1 MRFLNSIAEKFEQQ
15 DDVETSN
22 CDENGHVWPTNRI
35 FGEIC
40 VKFLRDTCYGTYC
53 EFPHELPDTLIV
65 DARLKS
71 ASRNEIENAQN
82 QILLQHEILMNEYF
96 ASFCKFYGREWQMH
110 RESLRRLIAE
120 LSQRPAAVS
129 YMKEI
134 FGGFLISGM
143 EYSTCVDQLLL
154 EFNDSLNTEE
164 RFELIWEL
172 MIDPQNENLFEQ
184 LKEFKHLLLGN
195 ALVAANAIN
204 RILQHQ
210 INGELEILRD
220 LTINI
225 VKSTTVTT
233 FHKLDPMLLKQYIQ
247 LLRSL
252 NMTDGKVIQNK
263 AKQFGLA
270 LD

>member
-1 MRFLNSIAEKFEQQ
+1 MEFLESLAEKLDQH

-40 VKFLRDTCYGTYC
+40 VKFLRDACYGTYC
-53 EFPHELPDTLIV
+53 EFPHELPDKLIV
-65 DARLKS
+65 EARLKS
-71 ASRNEIENAQN
+71 ASRHEIDDAQN
-82 QILLQHEILMNEYF
+82 RILLQHEILMNEYF

-110 RESLRRLIAE
+110 RESLRRLIGE

-143 EYSTCVDQLLL
+143 EYSTCIDQLLL

-172 MIDPQNENLFEQ
+172 MIDPQNDRIDEH

-195 ALVAANAIN
+195 ALVAASAIN
-204 RILQHQ
+204 KILQHQ
-210 INGELEILRD
+210 INGDLESLRD
-220 LTINI
+220 VTINI

-233 FHKLDPMLLKQYIQ
+233 FHKLDPILLKKYIQ

-252 NMTDGKVIQNK
+252 NIADGKFIQNK
-263 AKQFGLA
+263 AIQILA

>member
-1 MRFLNSIAEKFEQQ
+1 MQFLNSIAENFQQ

-22 CDENGHVWPTNRI
+22 CDENGQVWPTNRI

-40 VKFLRDTCYGTYC
+40 VKFFRDTCYGTYC
-53 EFPHELPDTLIV
+53 EYPHELPDKLIV
-65 DARLKS
+65 EARLKS
-71 ASRNEIENAQN
+71 ASRNEIEDAQN
-82 QILLQHEILMNEYF
+82 RILLQHEILMNEYF

-110 RESLRRLIAE
+110 RESLRRLIPV
-120 LSQRPAAVS
+120 LSQRTAAVT

-154 EFNDSLNTEE
+154 EFNDLLNTEE

-172 MIDPQNENLFEQ
+172 MIDPRNDRIDEQ
-184 LKEFKHLLLGN
+184 IKEFKNLLLGD

-204 RILQHQ
+204 QILRHQ
-210 INGELEILRD
+210 INGELECLRD
-220 LTINI
+220 VTINI
-225 VKSTTVTT
+225 VKSTMVTT
-233 FHKLDPMLLKQYIQ
+233 FQKLDPMLLKQYIQ

-263 AKQFGLA
+263 AKQFGLT